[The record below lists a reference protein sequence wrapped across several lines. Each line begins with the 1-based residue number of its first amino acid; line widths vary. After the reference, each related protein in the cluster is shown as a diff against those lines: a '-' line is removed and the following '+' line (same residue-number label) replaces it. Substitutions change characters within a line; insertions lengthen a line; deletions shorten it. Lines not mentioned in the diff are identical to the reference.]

1 MLAVSFE
8 YYEENHQEFITNT
21 LNVDM
26 SDLYTPFCQMLPKGA
41 KILDAGCG
49 SGRDT
54 QFFINQGFRVVAI
67 DASLKMVNAT
77 KEMTGAD
84 CRHMSFE
91 NLNLEETF
99 DAIWACASLL
109 HVRREKLTAV
119 LDKFANILLPS
130 GLLYASFKLG
140 TEERLVGMRYFNDMT
155 PETFDIALTSVV
167 GLKSNKMWITDDV
180 RPQRGDEKW
189 FNCIVKKEASKSM
202 PVVLD

>member
-1 MLAVSFE
+1 MSFE

-26 SDLYTPFCQMLPKGA
+26 SELYKPFCQMLPKGA

-54 QFFINQGFRVVAI
+54 LFFLNQGFKVVAI

-77 KEMTGAD
+77 QEMTEAD

-109 HVRREKLTAV
+109 HVRREKLTSV

-140 TEERLVGMRYFNDMT
+140 TEERLVGKRYFNDMT
-155 PETFDIALTSVV
+155 PETFDTALTSVV

>member
-1 MLAVSFE
+1 VSFE

-26 SDLYTPFCQMLPKGA
+26 SDLYEPFCQMLPKGA
-41 KILDAGCG
+41 TILDAGCG

-54 QFFINQGFRVVAI
+54 QFFINHGFKVVAI
-67 DASLKMVNAT
+67 DASLKMVDAT
-77 KEMTGAD
+77 KKMTGAD

-91 NLNLEETF
+91 NLNFEETF

-109 HVRREKLTAV
+109 HVRREKLISV

-140 TEERLVGMRYFNDMT
+140 TKERQVGMRYFNDMT
-155 PETFDIALTSVV
+155 PETLNIALTSVL
-167 GLKSNKMWITDDV
+167 GLKSNKMWITDDA
-180 RPQRGDEKW
+180 RPQRGNEKW
-189 FNCIVKKEASKSM
+189 LNCIAKKEASKSL
-202 PVVLD
+202 PFLLD